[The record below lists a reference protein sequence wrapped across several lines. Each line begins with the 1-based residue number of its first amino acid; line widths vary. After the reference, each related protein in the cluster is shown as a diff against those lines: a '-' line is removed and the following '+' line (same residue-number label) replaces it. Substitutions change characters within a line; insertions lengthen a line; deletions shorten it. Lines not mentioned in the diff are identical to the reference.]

1 MTIYESSGVHYIGR
15 RCWELNLLN
24 FKRRRLR
31 GYINA
36 VYSDLMW
43 ESRKDRDRRLSELYR
58 ERTRGNRFKLDYEVL
73 SLYMKSLFIF
83 IFIFYFT
90 MKVIT
95 NWNSYLDKLCSLLPC
110 AYSEFDWTSCWSCF
124 EWVIGEDDLWYLTT
138 QFVLRFCFM
147 LYLQFQGSRLTCTS
161 SFKTQFCELS
171 SYSCFYQ
178 HLEARWG
185 VRIMLYNT

>member
-1 MTIYESSGVHYIGR
+1 MKSSGVHYIGR

-36 VYSDLMW
+36 VYSYLMW
-43 ESRKDRDRRLSELYR
+43 ESRKDRALIRAVQGKNKRQQIQVRLRSIIII
-58 ERTRGNRFKLDYEVL
+58 YED
-73 SLYMKSLFIF
+73 FIF

-161 SFKTQFCELS
+161 TFKTQFCELS